1 MDKYEKLY
9 NEALERFKSFKEK
22 YYTKDTNLGDVIFDK
37 NGEMQKDFNGIFPE
51 LRESEDERI
60 RKEIVSIV
68 KQYGRICEKEGDP
81 CCTINDCLAYL
92 EKQKEPHYT
101 KRNALF
107 DKCVAEC
114 DPEIMQRVSDE
125 IDEMLEKEQKPAK
138 HNLTTWHRDV
148 VYCAMCNKNLDE
160 GLRCNLEIVYKII
173 KDIIDRTPVVKEQK
187 PAEWNPNNEDVILF
201 NKAVTT
207 NPNLTPSERAKLD
220 IIRMK
225 FKHCNGHIATND
237 FDLALG
243 ERYIQGYNDGHNDAF
258 GESKT
263 AEWSEEDEYRREGVV
278 EWLRDHQKTIDR
290 NSNNQAYESI
300 ADAHSKR
307 QRLFECLYG

>member
-1 MDKYEKLY
+1 MTRE
-9 NEALERFKSFKEK
+9 EAVALLERYSNYDGMGIPNLAGCKEAMK
-22 YYTKDTNLGDVIFDK
+22 VAVESLKEVY
-37 NGEMQKDFNGIFPE
+37 PE

-60 RKEIVSIV
+60 RKEMVEKISNLACGCFISQEQ
-68 KQYGRICEKEGDP
+68 KQKFI
-81 CCTINDCLAYL
+81 AYL

-263 AEWSEEDEYRREGVV
+263 AEWSEGDEYRREGVV

-290 NSNNQAYESI
+290 NSNNQA
-300 ADAHSKR
+300 
-307 QRLFECLYG
+307 